1 MTAAADEHPGDG
13 RPAGP
18 PAAPRWRVAFAPA
31 AVREYRALAPDVQRR
46 LRPRLDELAR
56 DPHAGG
62 ARKLSGADDLYRLR
76 VGDWRIVYQVRAS
89 ERLALVLRVRHR
101 RDAYRP

>member
-1 MTAAADEHPGDG
+1 MTAAADGHPG
-13 RPAGP
+13 AGP
-18 PAAPRWRVAFAPA
+18 PAGPLWRVVFAPA
-31 AVREYRALAPDVQRR
+31 AAREYRALTQDVRRR

-76 VGDWRIVYQVRAS
+76 VGDWRVVYQVRLS